1 MNPLSPARPAVPG
14 SPSPGPAAL
23 SPGTS
28 AGTTAAAVAA
38 SGRRRTCPFPRADAQ
53 VTGKARTRCPLRE
66 HGRGSGDPDVGPG
79 APEKEQ
85 PVMGLQSIDVDHIQ
99 VRLVARTL
107 HGKQLDVGRML
118 QVRIAAELGREGSTR
133 PSWKRRACRHRRLR
147 WLRRAR
153 TSTRVLTAG
162 QIPSRWAG
170 PPAAPDASRA
180 PWRLAAAR
188 SRRIPQTTLR
198 TQVRRGRARIPEQ
211 FALAPCRD
219 AGVERSDRQAGSDPP
234 GRGRDSRADVN
245 AMSTGPLSDRREVR
259 LGVDVAQHEAG
270 VRWPRRRTGR
280 ARRTAT
286 RRRPPGRARTGA
298 RGRAAAGT
306 AGWRSA
312 GRSRYRR
319 LPTNVP
325 PRPVATQ
332 IQWRWQRPTWPLRPE
347 RSHRTQPGPSRRSRI
362 RRDHPAP
369 EPT

>member
-1 MNPLSPARPAVPG
+1 
-14 SPSPGPAAL
+14 
-23 SPGTS
+23 
-28 AGTTAAAVAA
+28 
-38 SGRRRTCPFPRADAQ
+38 
-53 VTGKARTRCPLRE
+53 
-66 HGRGSGDPDVGPG
+66 
-79 APEKEQ
+79 
-85 PVMGLQSIDVDHIQ
+85 MGLQSIDVDHIQ

-312 GRSRYRR
+312 GRFRYRR

-369 EPT
+369 EPTRAGHATGRPSSRQEKEPDPAHRPGHAPLASVNTPSARTAELDPFGPSHHEALRPGFVAEHRSRWRRRLRSSVRLIRNCLQ